1 MPIHVL
7 AALAFFLHALG
18 MATAVHAVLKTR
30 TSQGAIAWAFGLVT
44 LPYVSLP
51 LYWVFGRDRF
61 MGYVNARREE
71 GVQIGD
77 LRKSLA
83 AARTPASL
91 PGDLNVFSQLAHAP
105 FVTGNSARLL
115 VDGEATFDAIF
126 KAIEQARR
134 YVLVQFFIVH
144 DDLIGRELQKRLIA
158 KALTGVRIYFLYDEI
173 GSHALPRH
181 YLRELRQAGVE
192 ARPFLTSRDFRNRF
206 QINFRNHRKIVV
218 VDGSFASVGGHNV
231 GDEYLGRSKRF
242 GHWRD
247 THVAIVG
254 PAVTAVQLS
263 FVDDWHWST
272 GEVPDLDWP
281 VAAEGGKAVL
291 VLPSGPVD
299 RLGTCTLFFVHAIQ
313 SAKQR
318 VWITSPYFVPDSAIV
333 FALQLAVLRGVDVRI
348 MLPSIPDHWISWL
361 ASFSYLKDVLPW
373 GVKMFRYQGGFLHQK
388 VVLVDDSLASVGTAN
403 LDLRSL
409 RLNFEITLLFADKP
423 FAGEVA
429 QMLETDFA
437 HCKPLLMSEITER
450 GVPFKVAVQFARL
463 LAPAL

>member
-1 MPIHVL
+1 MHPL
-7 AALAFFLHALG
+7 AALAFLLHALG

-71 GVQIGD
+71 GEQIAS

-83 AARTPASL
+83 AKTLDAASVPA
-91 PGDLNVFSQLAHAP
+91 GDPALYGVFDQLAHMP
-105 FVTGNSARLL
+105 FVTGNRARLL
-115 VDGEATFDAIF
+115 VDGQATFDAIF
-126 KAIEQARR
+126 AAIDAAKS

-144 DDLIGRELQKRLIA
+144 DDLIGRELQKRLVA
-158 KALTGVRIYFLYDEI
+158 KALTGVRVYFLYDEI
-173 GSHALPRH
+173 GSHSLPRR
-181 YLRELRQAGVE
+181 YLRELREAGVQ

-218 VDGSFASVGGHNV
+218 VDGRSACVGGHNV
-231 GDEYLGRSKRF
+231 GDEYLGRSRRF

-247 THVAIVG
+247 THVLVEG
-254 PAVTAVQLS
+254 PAVIAVQLS

-272 GEVPDLDWP
+272 GDVPDLSWVP
-281 VAAEGGKAVL
+281 EISGTQAAL

-348 MLPSIPDHWISWL
+348 MLPSVPDHWI
-361 ASFSYLKDVLPW
+361 
-373 GVKMFRYQGGFLHQK
+373 
-388 VVLVDDSLASVGTAN
+388 
-403 LDLRSL
+403 
-409 RLNFEITLLFADKP
+409 
-423 FAGEVA
+423 
-429 QMLETDFA
+429 
-437 HCKPLLMSEITER
+437 
-450 GVPFKVAVQFARL
+450 
-463 LAPAL
+463 